1 MVCPR
6 RLSFSQFVVLMCTT
20 NCEKDI
26 LLGQTIPTPEP
37 FLFFENPFFL
47 APFIIESCNAMSL
60 SLLQASRLS
69 KFQMQFVWLQQ
80 FVMSVVITR

>member
-20 NCEKDI
+20 NCENDI

-37 FLFFENPFFL
+37 FLFFENPCFFL
-47 APFIIESCNAMSL
+47 VTLYVSAHRIRQL
-60 SLLQASRLS
+60 RLS
-69 KFQMQFVWLQQ
+69 FTVA
-80 FVMSVVITR
+80 IATG